1 MEELKQARMSR
12 LMDQMEAAGWKPDQA
27 GLASNPVKLWLYSVS
42 LESGP
47 RLVTQV
53 GAQLY
58 RDMQSGSGLIADL
71 AARIPEPGDA
81 LSDALHA
88 YDALPAPY
96 EQSNQ
101 ALAMYLAFYAAGTRT
116 WSLVKPLSEVEGA
129 HFFVFDWQAKD
140 GKTTVLRPGHHHQA
154 GPMRED
160 EIAAFFGFVLE
171 AHLRNHPAD
180 APKES

>member
-12 LMDQMEAAGWKPDQA
+12 LMRQMEASGWKPDPE
-27 GLASNPVKLWLYSVS
+27 GIASNPVKLWLYSVS
-42 LESGP
+42 LENGP

-58 RDMQSGSGLIADL
+58 RDMQSGGGLIADL
-71 AARIPEPGDA
+71 AARIPVPGDA

-88 YDALPAPY
+88 YDTQQAQD

-101 ALAMYLAFYAAGTRT
+101 ALAMYLAFYAAGTRS

-140 GKTTVLRPGHHHQA
+140 GKTTVLRPAHHHQT

-160 EIAAFFGFVLE
+160 EIAALFSYVLQ
-171 AHLRNHPAD
+171 AHLRLHPAD